1 MRKIRSYSAFFLLLV
16 FLCYYSSIRFF
27 SHVHI
32 VNGNSI
38 VHSHLGG
45 GTDHDHSDS
54 EYSVID
60 ILSQFQSDNTVDYN
74 HTEAPFFLLSEITIG
89 DDQPTLVTAIFD
101 CCTRRGPPQC

>member
-1 MRKIRSYSAFFLLLV
+1 MRKIRSYSAFFLLLI

-45 GTDHDHSDS
+45 SSDHNHSDS
-54 EYSVID
+54 EYTVID
-60 ILSQFQSDNTVDYN
+60 ILSQFQSDSITDYN
-74 HTEAPFFLLSEITIG
+74 HTESPFLLLSEITIG
-89 DDQPTLVTAIFD
+89 DDQSALVTARFD
-101 CCTRRGPPQC
+101 RCTRRGPPQC

>member
-1 MRKIRSYSAFFLLLV
+1 MRKIRSYSAFCLLLI

-45 GTDHDHSDS
+45 GSSHEHSAS
-54 EYSVID
+54 QYTIID
-60 ILSQFQSDNTVDYN
+60 ILSQFQTGSIDDCN
-74 HTEAPFFLLSEITIG
+74 HTEAPLFLLSEICI
-89 DDQPTLVTAIFD
+89 DLRQASPVRAEHDS
-101 CCTRRGPPQC
+101 CTRRGPPQC

>member
-38 VHSHLGG
+38 VHSHFGG
-45 GTDHDHSDS
+45 SSEHDHSDS
-54 EYSVID
+54 EYTLID
-60 ILSQFQSDNTVDYN
+60 ILSEFQSDSTTDYN
-74 HTEAPFFLLSEITIG
+74 HTETPFFPLSEVSIGDEQHTLLSSIA
-89 DDQPTLVTAIFD
+89 DS
-101 CCTRRGPPQC
+101 CTRRGPPQC

>member
-1 MRKIRSYSAFFLLLV
+1 MRKIRSYSAFCLLLI

-38 VHSHLGG
+38 VHSHFGG
-45 GTDHDHSDS
+45 GSDHDHSDS
-54 EYSVID
+54 EYTVID
-60 ILSQFQSDNTVDYN
+60 ILSQFQSDDAIDYN
-74 HTEAPFFLLSEITIG
+74 HTEAPYFLLSEITIG
-89 DDQPTLVTAIFD
+89 DDQQALVTAISD

>member
-1 MRKIRSYSAFFLLLV
+1 MKRIRSYSAFFLLLV

-38 VHSHLGG
+38 VHSHFGG
-45 GTDHDHSDS
+45 SSDHNHTDS
-54 EYSVID
+54 EYTVID
-60 ILSQFQSDNTVDYN
+60 ILSQFQSDVIADYS

-89 DDQPTLVTAIFD
+89 VDQSAIVTAIFD